1 MLFLQLFALV
11 CVRGAMTSTRK
22 RPAAALAKR
31 PAAIEIDIAEPLTAE
46 PQAYTKRPAAALAK
60 RPAAMIYVAE
70 ALTEPQVSTKFP
82 RVSTS
87 FRRKGNPLKAIIA
100 KMLDLVGE
108 KKVEEIK
115 DMLTSYGNSIKVY
128 SLCSGSE
135 IQGF

>member
-60 RPAAMIYVAE
+60 RPAAMIDVAE

-82 RVSTS
+82 KVIG
-87 FRRKGNPLKAIIA
+87 KGNPLKAIIA
-100 KMLDLVGE
+100 KMLELVGE

-115 DMLTSYGNSIKVY
+115 GMLTSYGNSIKVY